1 MELTPP
7 KSEAWL
13 ESAKIP
19 NKDVPDEGLCEK
31 PDIDVKEENPEK
43 SDLGVSE
50 IVRSPEKPD
59 FADSETV
66 RSPEKPDLADSETV
80 RSPEKPDLAVSEI
93 VRSPEKPDLADSET
107 VRSPEK
113 PDLAD
118 SGDSETINEL
128 GDQLLSLEIHSPDEL
143 SGVTRLIV
151 FLI

>member
-13 ESAKIP
+13 ESAKTP
-19 NKDVPDEGLCEK
+19 NKDVPDVGLCEK
-31 PDIDVKEENPEK
+31 PDIDVKEENPVK

-59 FADSETV
+59 LGVSETV
-66 RSPEKPDLADSETV
+66 RSPEKLDLADSETV
-80 RSPEKPDLAVSEI
+80 ISPEKLDLAVSEI
-93 VRSPEKPDLADSET
+93 VRSPEKPDLADSEP
-107 VRSPEK
+107 VGNPEK
-113 PDLAD
+113 PD

>member
-13 ESAKIP
+13 ESAKTP
-19 NKDVPDEGLCEK
+19 NKDVPDVGLCEK

-43 SDLGVSE
+43 SDLGV
-50 IVRSPEKPD
+50 
-59 FADSETV
+59 
-66 RSPEKPDLADSETV
+66 SETV

-107 VRSPEK
+107 VRNPEK
-113 PDLAD
+113 PD
-118 SGDSETINEL
+118 SGTINEL

-143 SGVTRLIV
+143 SGVTCLIV

>member
-13 ESAKIP
+13 ESAKTP
-19 NKDVPDEGLCEK
+19 NKDVPDVGLCEK

-59 FADSETV
+59 SETV

-80 RSPEKPDLAVSEI
+80 RSPEKL
-93 VRSPEKPDLADSET
+93 DLADSET
-107 VRSPEK
+107 V
-113 PDLAD
+113 
-118 SGDSETINEL
+118 NEL

>member
-1 MELTPP
+1 MKFVFFLLTDDLELTPP

-13 ESAKIP
+13 ESAKTP
-19 NKDVPDEGLCEK
+19 NKEVPDVGLCEK

-43 SDLGVSE
+43 SDLGV
-50 IVRSPEKPD
+50 
-59 FADSETV
+59 
-66 RSPEKPDLADSETV
+66 SETV

-107 VRSPEK
+107 VGNPEK
-113 PDLAD
+113 PV